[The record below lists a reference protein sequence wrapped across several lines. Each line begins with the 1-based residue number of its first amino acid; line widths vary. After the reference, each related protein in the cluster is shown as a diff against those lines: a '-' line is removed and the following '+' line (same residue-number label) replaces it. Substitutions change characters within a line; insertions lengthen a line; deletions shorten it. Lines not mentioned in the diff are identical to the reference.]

1 MKTHPITVTLELPDD
16 ATKYLTMTASI
27 TNRPI
32 QQLISAIVSNHCLI
46 MHAIESP
53 DTSELIA
60 KALELA
66 QPEYVTFGELI
77 TDAYGSLDDALKCL
91 SGAVD
96 IVTTTKEGTP

>member
-27 TNRPI
+27 TNQPI
-32 QQLISAIVSNHCLI
+32 QRLISAIVSNNCLI

-60 KALELA
+60 KATELA
-66 QPEYVTFGELI
+66 QPEYGNFGELI
-77 TDAYGSLDDALKCL
+77 TDAYGSLDDALKSL
-91 SGAVD
+91 SRALD
-96 IVTTTKEGTP
+96 LVTEEAPK